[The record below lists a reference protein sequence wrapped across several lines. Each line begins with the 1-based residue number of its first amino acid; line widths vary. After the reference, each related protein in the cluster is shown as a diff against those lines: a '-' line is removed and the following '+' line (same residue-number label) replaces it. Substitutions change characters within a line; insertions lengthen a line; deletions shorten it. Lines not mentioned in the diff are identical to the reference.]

1 MEEFKKQGGILKG
14 REERQD
20 AFEGEPRSVGGALG
34 GSGADFQTKPHS
46 NLSEKLDPRT
56 DSNLDGK
63 RGVLS

>member
-20 AFEGEPRSVGGALG
+20 AFEGEPRSVGGALS
-34 GSGADFQTKPHS
+34 GSGSDYHTKPHVP
-46 NLSEKLDPRT
+46 LSDKLDPRKDT
-56 DSNLDGK
+56 NADGK